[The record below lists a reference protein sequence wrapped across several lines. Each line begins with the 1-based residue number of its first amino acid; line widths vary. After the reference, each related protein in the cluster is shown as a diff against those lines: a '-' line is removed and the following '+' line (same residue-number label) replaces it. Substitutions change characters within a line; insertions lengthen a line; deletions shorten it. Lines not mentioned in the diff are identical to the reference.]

1 MQEDMR
7 QSRSGSFFS
16 LDHSTVVVPA
26 SVTTAVTGTAFKER
40 FAVFQSVGRVI
51 GTPVSTPS

>member
-1 MQEDMR
+1 MR